1 MPWGEKTVLSSRQ
14 DFVVEAMQSEQSFSS
29 LCRKY
34 GISRA
39 TGYKWTKRYINGE
52 PLTDRSRA
60 PLKKRGKTPETIEAL
75 ILKARDSHPAWGPR
89 KLKRYLENQD
99 YNGIPARSTIAEIL
113 KRNDRIEPEASQQ
126 HKPIRR
132 FERKHPNELWQLDFK
147 GDFAM
152 LDENRCHPLT
162 VLDDCS
168 RYSLCVD
175 AKDNQKGEGVCSS
188 FQRLFEQNGL
198 PLSVL
203 CDNGS
208 PWGDSRNGYTQFELW
223 MMQLDIL
230 PMHGRPLHPQTQG
243 KEERFHLTMKKE
255 LLTRR
260 PMANLEDAQDQFNIW
275 RHEYNHERPHEAIML
290 KTPSQVYRKSQRKL
304 PARLKEPIYDDGARL
319 RKVNYKGY
327 ISINNHR
334 YYLGDA
340 LIGKYIQLIDCEPDT
355 LKLCYGRFQIAKID
369 LRERLF
375 VSKKIYRLH

>member
-1 MPWGEKTVLSSRQ
+1 
-14 DFVVEAMQSEQSFSS
+14 
-29 LCRKY
+29 
-34 GISRA
+34 
-39 TGYKWTKRYINGE
+39 
-52 PLTDRSRA
+52 
-60 PLKKRGKTPETIEAL
+60 
-75 ILKARDSHPAWGPR
+75 
-89 KLKRYLENQD
+89 
-99 YNGIPARSTIAEIL
+99 
-113 KRNDRIEPEASQQ
+113 
-126 HKPIRR
+126 
-132 FERKHPNELWQLDFK
+132 
-147 GDFAM
+147 M
-152 LDENRCHPLT
+152 LDGNRCHPLM

-260 PMANLEDAQDQFNIW
+260 LMANLEDAQDQFNIW
-275 RHEYNHERPHEAIML
+275 RHEYNYERPHEAIML
-290 KTPSQVYRKSQRKL
+290 KTPSQVYRKSQRKI
-304 PARLKEPIYDDGARL
+304 PTRLKEPIYDDGVRL
-319 RKVNYKGY
+319 RKVNFKGY
-327 ISINNHR
+327 ISINRHR

-340 LIGKYIQLIDCEPDT
+340 LIGKYVQLIDCETDI

-369 LRERLF
+369 LKERLF
-375 VSKKIYRLH
+375 VSKKIYRL